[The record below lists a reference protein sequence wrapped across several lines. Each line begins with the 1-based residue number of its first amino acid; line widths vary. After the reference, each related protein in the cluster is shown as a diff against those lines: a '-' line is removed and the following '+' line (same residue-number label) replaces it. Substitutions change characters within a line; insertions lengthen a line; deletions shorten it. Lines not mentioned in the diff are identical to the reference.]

1 MNNEFPTVEV
11 AGTKE
16 AVTNGPE
23 KEEDEDKAKD
33 TNTNANTDEEN
44 KVILMWI
51 SRSNTVS

>member
-16 AVTNGPE
+16 TVTNGPE

-44 KVILMWI
+44 KVILIWI
-51 SRSNTVS
+51 FRSNTVS